1 MQCLEC
7 HTQKKSQSCHF
18 WQSTEEEL
26 RKNHRPTFVKNVK
39 SLNRYYRENQSLCSS
54 SNCFEC
60 GPLWLHWLVGGAASN
75 FLSNVKFAIQELGWR
90 KPIESKNKQEDE
102 LGSQLNEIRV
112 KIQRSLRYIAASKIP
127 QARIGENEKD
137 DKCAQCFSLLGEKS
151 LFSGYVIRRQML
163 GGSWNQCPFKLESWV
178 LLIFDV
184 TKVLEILSKIAG
196 EDDTC
201 KPKVGSGSKTNLNFF
216 RANIFDIFRKIWY
229 HFKNRGLRKSVVK

>member
-18 WQSTEEEL
+18 WQSTEE
-26 RKNHRPTFVKNVK
+26 KNFARTIDRPLLKMSKVWTVITEKTSHSAPLLIVLNVDH
-39 SLNRYYRENQSLCSS
+39 YGCT
-54 SNCFEC
+54 
-60 GPLWLHWLVGGAASN
+60 GWWGGAASN

-112 KIQRSLRYIAASKIP
+112 KIQRSLRSIAASKIP
-127 QARIGENEKD
+127 KARIGENEKD

-201 KPKVGSGSKTNLNFF
+201 KPKVGWGSKTNLNFF
-216 RANIFDIFRKIWY
+216 RNTGTGSKYFRY
-229 HFKNRGLRKSVVK
+229 H